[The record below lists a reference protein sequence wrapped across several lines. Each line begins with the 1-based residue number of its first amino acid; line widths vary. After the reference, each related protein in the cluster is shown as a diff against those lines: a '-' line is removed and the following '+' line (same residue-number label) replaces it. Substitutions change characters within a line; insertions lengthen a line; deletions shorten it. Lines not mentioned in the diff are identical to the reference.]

1 MWLRPAVPPA
11 RCAPGAA
18 PFQERGLRDD
28 ARPGGAQILRPDAD
42 ERASTAE
49 EFDHLDARLRE
60 RVERGAEAHRAEGLD
75 AARHEPL
82 APELAREVGLALEEG
97 HAEAAAGEEVGERRA
112 GGAGAGDHDV
122 GHGRGF
128 SAPRAPMPPAA

>member
-18 PFQERGLRDD
+18 PFQERGLRDE

-75 AARHEPL
+75 PL
-82 APELAREVGLALEEG
+82 GMRPSPRNSRAKSVWRSSRVTPRP
-97 HAEAAAGEEVGERRA
+97 RRA
-112 GGAGAGDHDV
+112 
-122 GHGRGF
+122 R
-128 SAPRAPMPPAA
+128 R